1 MTLDQNLSPTLQ
13 VPHPMQGHHPLVQR
27 RHQLAASGKSQH
39 SIFSPR
45 PFPRQI
51 PGPSKR
57 PSSVGE
63 APKVYCSHGMQLI
76 YQPVAALCQ
85 STPLLTNNALI
96 CQAAAT
102 RRAHIRARRKPGG
115 ITQRSVFPSGPKMS
129 KHRCFNAGDSSVNPF
144 PTRCGTGI
152 TDITTAHSTCTRQQV
167 AARGNDVL
175 SHTCL
180 RQPAGGGPSNA

>member
-1 MTLDQNLSPTLQ
+1 
-13 VPHPMQGHHPLVQR
+13 MQGHHPLVQR

-51 PGPSKR
+51 PRPSKR

-85 STPLLTNNALI
+85 NTPLLTNNALI
-96 CQAAAT
+96 CQAAVA

-115 ITQRSVFPSGPKMS
+115 ITQRSVFPSRPKMS
-129 KHRCFNAGDSSVNPF
+129 KHRCFNAGDGSVSPF
-144 PTRCGTGI
+144 SNTVRQWNNGHYDNTFHTHTPAGRCAGVQR
-152 TDITTAHSTCTRQQV
+152 SRSQS
-167 AARGNDVL
+167 R
-175 SHTCL
+175 
-180 RQPAGGGPSNA
+180 RQPAGGRPSDA